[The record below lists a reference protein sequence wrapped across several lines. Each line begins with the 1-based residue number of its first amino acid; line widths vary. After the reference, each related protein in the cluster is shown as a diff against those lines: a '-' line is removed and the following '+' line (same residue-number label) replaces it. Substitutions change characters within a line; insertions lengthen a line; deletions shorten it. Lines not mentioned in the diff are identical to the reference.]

1 MCGKERERERE
12 RERESGGGKK
22 SDGQRRID
30 SETRGEREE
39 QTVGRKERRGEM
51 LSAQLPETPPLGGRA
66 LPDCRRE
73 VAEVW
78 PRS

>member
-1 MCGKERERERE
+1 MGRA
-12 RERESGGGKK
+12 SA
-22 SDGQRRID
+22 
-30 SETRGEREE
+30 ETREEGRNWRTERNRSGDRRKREE
-39 QTVGRKERRGEM
+39 GNAAEGRRRDVDR
-51 LSAQLPETPPLGGRA
+51 AQLPETPPQRSSSPLSGRA